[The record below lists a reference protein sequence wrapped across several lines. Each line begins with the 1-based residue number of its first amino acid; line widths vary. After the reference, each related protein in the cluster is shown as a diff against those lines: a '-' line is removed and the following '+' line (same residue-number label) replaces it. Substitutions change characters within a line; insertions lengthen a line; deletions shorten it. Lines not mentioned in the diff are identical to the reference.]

1 MFGLGRSERGG
12 LCGELQELCPE
23 VICCPELQNKAFP
36 TQCKLVS
43 NTDNQQGSKVCDF
56 YF

>member
-1 MFGLGRSERGG
+1 MFGLGRSESGG
-12 LCGELQELCPE
+12 LCRELQELCPE
-23 VICCPELQNKAFP
+23 VICYSELQNKALP

-43 NTDNQQGSKVCDF
+43 NTGNQEGSKVYDF